1 MKRILLLATMALV
14 MAAMILAM
22 AVPVFAQPAFQ
33 IVCFSENTGE
43 GLVVFTD
50 QGRVF
55 GEGNRTAASLG
66 FHGQECQREVT
77 H

>member
-1 MKRILLLATMALV
+1 MKRILLFATMALV
-14 MAAMILAM
+14 MAAMMLAM
-22 AVPVFAQPAFQ
+22 AVPVFAQPTFQ

-50 QGRVF
+50 QGRSF
-55 GEGNRTAASLG
+55 GQGNRIAARLG